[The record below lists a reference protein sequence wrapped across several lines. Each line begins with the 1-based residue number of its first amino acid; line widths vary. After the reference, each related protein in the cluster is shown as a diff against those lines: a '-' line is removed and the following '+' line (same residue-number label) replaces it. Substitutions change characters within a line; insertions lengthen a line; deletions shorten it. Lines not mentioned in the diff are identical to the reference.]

1 MRTFLSMGAVLLL
14 GTVGCQKPET
24 PAQVATRMGQES
36 AAAKTQIE
44 AVATRWE
51 GWTAAGQA
59 DSFPTVFTDQGMEL
73 PPHAPAV
80 AGSSAIQAEHAQQS
94 SVGQWTL
101 HLTVDDVAANGPL
114 AVARG
119 TFVTALTPGPNAPA
133 GIPAADTGKWVGQYH
148 QADGTWKTVALIW
161 NSNLPLPQPPAPA
174 AAAPAMKKPARRR

>member
-59 DSFPTVFTDQGMEL
+59 DSFPAVFTDQGTEL
-73 PPHAPAV
+73 PPHGPAAV
-80 AGSSAIQAEHAQQS
+80 GAAAIQADHAQQAS
-94 SVGQWTL
+94 LGEWTL
-101 HLTVDDVAANGPL
+101 HITVDDVTANGPL

-119 TFVTALTPGPNAPA
+119 TFVTALTPAPNAPA
-133 GIPAADTGKWVGQYH
+133 GIPAADTGKWVGQY
-148 QADGTWKTVALIW
+148 QQVDGTWKTVALIW
-161 NSNLPLPQPPAPA
+161 NSNLPLPMPA
-174 AAAPAMKKPARRR
+174 AAAPAKSAAGH

>member
-1 MRTFLSMGAVLLL
+1 MRSYLSMGAVLLL
-14 GTVGCQKPET
+14 GVAGCQKPET

-44 AVATRWE
+44 AEAKRWE

-59 DSFPTVFTDQGMEL
+59 DSFPAVFTEQGVEL

-80 AGSSAIQAEHAQQS
+80 VGAAAIQAAHAQQAS
-94 SVGQWTL
+94 LGQWAL
-101 HLTVDDVAANGPL
+101 QLTVDDVTANGPL

-119 TFVTALTPGPNAPA
+119 TYVSTLTPGPNAPA
-133 GIPAADTGKWVGQYH
+133 GIPTADTGKWVGQYH

-161 NSNLPLPQPPAPA
+161 NSDLPLPLPAA
-174 AAAPAMKKPARRR
+174 AAAPAKKGARN